1 MARYACSLNLYF
13 YPQHN
18 KVFHDLKVSF
28 QDYTNAVTEQPL
40 LLEAFGQIL
49 PSEGATVSFL
59 STLQS

>member
-1 MARYACSLNLYF
+1 MVYLYLISYSCLFYTNLDFCS
-13 YPQHN
+13 
-18 KVFHDLKVSF
+18 LKVSF